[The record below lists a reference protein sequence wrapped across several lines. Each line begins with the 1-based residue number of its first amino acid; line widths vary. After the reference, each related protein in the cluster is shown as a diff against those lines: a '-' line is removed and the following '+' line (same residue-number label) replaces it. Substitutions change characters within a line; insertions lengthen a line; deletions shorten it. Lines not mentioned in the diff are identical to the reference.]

1 MKVAEVEVSLISDF
15 LRTVIIIVV
24 MIVTALVPI
33 SFTQSDFIQRIR
45 FQTHSNCVIEL
56 SSSMNRSA
64 DSDYS
69 AYEYYGQVGG
79 PGKAAEI
86 RCSQLFD
93 VH

>member
-1 MKVAEVEVSLISDF
+1 MSDF

-24 MIVTALVPI
+24 MIVTALLLI
-33 SFTQSDFIQRIR
+33 SFTQSDFMQRMR

-56 SSSMNRSA
+56 SISMSRSA

-69 AYEYYGQVGG
+69 AYEYYEQVGG
-79 PGKAAEI
+79 PDNAAEI

-93 VH
+93 VR